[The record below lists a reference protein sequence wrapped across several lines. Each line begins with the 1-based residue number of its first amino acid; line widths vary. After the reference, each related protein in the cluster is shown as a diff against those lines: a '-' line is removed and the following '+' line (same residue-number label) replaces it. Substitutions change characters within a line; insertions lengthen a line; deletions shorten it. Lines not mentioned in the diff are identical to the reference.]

1 MKKTIAI
8 IFSILFASFSANAEI
23 GVNIGVSGQVG
34 LFAASGS
41 ETTAGLANHKDK
53 RTEHGEAAW
62 GSIFI
67 EKSIGDRLLVGIDY
81 VPAALETE
89 TTETAKSDMRTDG
102 ANTRTTSTN
111 KVQIDFEDLT
121 TFYLGLNLT
130 ENLYAK
136 AGIVRVDVITNEKL
150 ETGSTYGNTD
160 LDGMMLGVGYN
171 KTMDSGIFLRVEG
184 NYMDFDSQS
193 LTASSGEA
201 NKIELSQL
209 HGVSGKVSIGK
220 SF

>member
-1 MKKTIAI
+1 MGADSDSVKHQLKAI
-8 IFSILFASFSANAEI
+8 CWR
-23 GVNIGVSGQVG
+23 GVAPS
-34 LFAASGS
+34 
-41 ETTAGLANHKDK
+41 
-53 RTEHGEAAW
+53 
-62 GSIFI
+62 
-67 EKSIGDRLLVGIDY
+67 
-81 VPAALETE
+81 
-89 TTETAKSDMRTDG
+89 
-102 ANTRTTSTN
+102 
-111 KVQIDFEDLT
+111 
-121 TFYLGLNLT
+121 

-184 NYMDFDSQS
+184 NYMDFDGTS
-193 LTASSGEA
+193 LTSSA
-201 NKIELSQL
+201 NSNKIELSQL